1 VNVATRISIMK
12 AFFIRIISHE
22 KSLKEFILMFMSF
35 EISAKIN
42 KIIGLTKHQ
51 TDFLKNVNIP

>member
-1 VNVATRISIMK
+1 MK